1 MQEAV
6 GREVVDER
14 PAAAAALV
22 RLHGHLVARPRQP
35 AVEVAVLNRDDRV
48 AVELDD
54 LDALVAHSLGL
65 APQYWPS
72 TMRSPVASITSGL
85 DRRRAWSTS
94 ALTTALRAQANS
106 PLARVSRGQAT
117 YTRIRPSW
125 TWSEASSQSPHIRSA
140 GRRSRGLAAWANST
154 NAASARIRSPL
165 HAQGRVESDEGCT
178 AGVASVVAPSSCR
191 RGSSARSGS
200 ASRWNDLLVTN
211 RTFQRPDLAVGDQTA
226 TPPDVAGVPVALD
239 QGWVMRATS
248 SASSSCASVRTPFS
262 TKPISTTTS
271 RIVFSSASA
280 FLATLAA
287 FS

>member
-1 MQEAV
+1 MTWTRSSRTPLAWRRSTGPARCAHRSRRSPRGSTGDGHGRPARSRRPCGRRPTLRSPGSAAARRRTPGSGPPGRGPRRAPSPRTSGRPGGAAV
-6 GREVVDER
+6 GSPPGRT
-14 PAAAAALV
+14 
-22 RLHGHLVARPRQP
+22 PRTP
-35 AVEVAVLNRDDRV
+35 
-48 AVELDD
+48 
-54 LDALVAHSLGL
+54 
-65 APQYWPS
+65 
-72 TMRSPVASITSGL
+72 
-85 DRRRAWSTS
+85 
-94 ALTTALRAQANS
+94 
-106 PLARVSRGQAT
+106 
-117 YTRIRPSW
+117 
-125 TWSEASSQSPHIRSA
+125 
-140 GRRSRGLAAWANST
+140 
-154 NAASARIRSPL
+154 PL
-165 HAQGRVESDEGCT
+165 HASDPAPCSGNELSPTKGCT
-178 AGVASVVAPSSCR
+178 AGVASVVTPSSCR